1 MDVGIAESAAQAAS
15 IAADLIQRA
24 VRAKPE
30 LVLGLATG
38 SSPVGIYDELAR
50 RVNDGR
56 ISLAA
61 ASAFMLDEYVG
72 LSPDHPQAYR
82 SVIDDIFTRKVDID
96 PARVHGPDGTA
107 KDVEAACIEYEQAI
121 RAAGGTDVQ
130 ILGIGT
136 DGHIAFNEPTS
147 SLASRT
153 RIKTLTKQTRIDN
166 SRFFGGDLDAVPSHC
181 LTQGIGT
188 IVEARKIILIAAG
201 RGKAEAIR
209 QTVEGP
215 VSARWPATAL
225 QHHPDVTVLLDPAAA
240 CRLDL
245 ADYYREVWANKPAWQ
260 LPLGRPSARA
270 EPTTRA
276 DVTGTCTDTAGMP
289 PTLHHRGVDST

>member
-1 MDVGIAESAAQAAS
+1 MDVGIAETAAHAAS

-24 VRAKPE
+24 VRAKPGI
-30 LVLGLATG
+30 VLGVATG

-50 RVNDGR
+50 RVSDRR

-72 LSPDHPQAYR
+72 LPPDHPQAYR

-96 PARVHGPDGTA
+96 PAHVHGPDGTA
-107 KDVEAACIEYEQAI
+107 EDVEAACADYEDAI
-121 RAAGGTDVQ
+121 RAAGGIDVQ

-136 DGHIAFNEPTS
+136 DGHIAFNEPSS

-153 RIKTLTKQTRIDN
+153 RIKTLTRQTRIDN
-166 SRFFGGDLDAVPSHC
+166 SRFFDGDLQAVPGHC

-188 IVEARKIILIAAG
+188 ILEARQIILIAAG
-201 RGKAEAIR
+201 SAKAEAIR

-225 QHHPDVTVLLDPAAA
+225 QLHPDVIVLLDPAAA
-240 CRLDL
+240 SRLDL

-260 LPLGRPSARA
+260 RR
-270 EPTTRA
+270 
-276 DVTGTCTDTAGMP
+276 
-289 PTLHHRGVDST
+289 